1 MPKEK
6 LRHATILEALHEY
19 RKTIG
24 SGAMYN
30 EKDIQETIYQI
41 EDLANSKAI
50 IRNKESKPDTI
61 KGNIIIESYD
71 VYKMFKS
78 LIGKSISPVK
88 ASLLDSS
95 NSRIPVQ
102 ATVSL
107 RSNETWDETRRLEE
121 IILTIIDTLDYTLRD
136 IPDTYLKT
144 IKKKINREIKR
155 RRECEE

>member
-19 RKTIG
+19 RKTVD
-24 SGAMYN
+24 SSTMYN
-30 EKDIQETIYQI
+30 EKDVQETIYQI

-50 IRNKESKPDTI
+50 IRNKDSKPDTI

-78 LIGKSISPVK
+78 LIKKSISTVK
-88 ASLLDSS
+88 TSLLDSS

-107 RSNETWDETRRLEE
+107 QSGETWNETRRIEE
-121 IILTIIDTLDYTLRD
+121 VILTIIDTLDFTLHN

-144 IKKKINREIKR
+144 IKKKINKELKCRK
-155 RRECEE
+155 ECEE

>member
-1 MPKEK
+1 MSKEI

-19 RKTIG
+19 RKTID